1 MADQTVENYSIKELK
16 DSLDYAI
23 DNFDNP
29 AKSEQ
34 DVSSKVLSKMNLG
47 IADANSLRWA
57 KQRLETDP
65 TDEDAIRARNQA
77 FSKVASKYSAM
88 PAEGGE
94 GASNWHR
101 FVAKAIPE
109 EDQARYLQSKYG
121 KDNVRKFPTG
131 GIQVRKPGDLNFTY
145 LDPYGFDLMDLV
157 DIIPEAV
164 EYGASVFAEGGPLK
178 AAAELTKNIPY
189 VGKALKAPGMA
200 SAALI
205 GGASDIV
212 RQGISIAGGGR
223 ETYDPLRTAQQA
235 ALAGGITGVLGGVS
249 KLLPTVSK
257 ASSSAQ
263 ELERMA
269 MKPDANIIAQQA
281 AEIGVKPTPG
291 MLTKSLERQKLE
303 DVAARSPKTLVGFLT
318 GESSLK
324 KQIAKNHEAIN
335 QAAED
340 VLTKATYSSTGLT
353 PELLKSKELGKE
365 VIFPVA
371 KDVKES
377 ILTVIKGKV
386 TDAKKLYDELGKN
399 LDRPGYAINQQPT
412 IDAINKLKREYK
424 FDDQAVSY
432 LDKQL
437 DKLSEVGTIGDLK
450 RYRTAVLGDSSRFM
464 QDANLRR
471 ATTKI
476 ANSLDETRDQTFAD
490 LIQKYMAESEKN
502 FTESMAK
509 GVVPKNQQSTT
520 TAMFIKEQQD
530 KLAQASKLWREANEE
545 IASVM
550 KRPKADLK
558 GGITANL
565 TKLVKTKPED
575 VFKKLLAEN
584 DVEKAE
590 YLLDKYPKQYI
601 QALKTSK
608 SKKLQDIAQNLDYSQ
623 GRNKLPGFKTIELMK
638 KLTNEDKNL
647 LLGKDYQKKY
657 DAIVTLYREQPS
669 LVNASGSTI
678 NKSLIN
684 GEVFKMEADAFGR
697 FLQKMWLSAGFEK
710 SKVMDQ
716 VVKGLQTKEAR
727 GAIQVIKPNKDYIRG
742 ENQ

>member
-29 AKSEQ
+29 SKSEQ

-57 KQRLETDP
+57 KQRLETDAS
-65 TDEDAIRARNQA
+65 DEDAIRARNQA
-77 FSKVASKYSAM
+77 FSKVASKYSGM
-88 PAEGGE
+88 PSEGGE

-101 FVAKAIPE
+101 FVAKSIPE
-109 EDQARYLQSKYG
+109 EDQVRYLQSKYG
-121 KDNVRKFPTG
+121 NDNVRKFPTG

-157 DIIPEAV
+157 DVIPEAV
-164 EYGASVFAEGGPLK
+164 EYGASVLAEGGPLK
-178 AAAELTKNIPY
+178 AAADLTKNIPY
-189 VGKALKAPGMA
+189 VGKALKAPGMV

-212 RQGISIAGGGR
+212 RQGISLAGGGR
-223 ETYDPLRTAQQA
+223 EAYDPLRTVQQA

-257 ASSSAQ
+257 ASASAQ
-263 ELERMA
+263 DLERMA
-269 MKPDANIIAQQA
+269 MKPNADIIAQQA

-291 MLTKSLERQKLE
+291 MLTKSLERQQLE
-303 DVAARSPKTLVGFLT
+303 DAAARSPKTLVGFLT
-318 GESSLK
+318 GENALK
-324 KQIAKNHEAIN
+324 KQIAKNHETIN
-335 QAAED
+335 QVAED
-340 VLTKATYSSTGLT
+340 VLTKATYSATGLT
-353 PELLKSKELGKE
+353 PEALKSKELGKE

-371 KDVKES
+371 KDVKKS

-386 TDAKKLYDELGKN
+386 ADADKLYKELGNN
-399 LDRPGYAINQQPT
+399 LDRPGYTINQQPT
-412 IDAINKLKREYK
+412 IDAINKLKKDYK
-424 FDDQAVSY
+424 YDEEALKY

-437 DKLSEVGTIGDLK
+437 EKLSTVKTIGDLK
-450 RYRTAVLGDSSRFM
+450 KYKTAVLGDSSRFM

-471 ATTKI
+471 STTKI
-476 ANSLDETRDQTFAD
+476 ANSLAETRDQTFAD

-545 IASVM
+545 IAAVM

-558 GGITANL
+558 GGIDANL
-565 TKLVKTKPED
+565 TKMIKTKPED
-575 VFKKLLAEN
+575 VFKKLLAED

-590 YLLDKYPKQYI
+590 YLLDKFPKQYI
-601 QALKTSK
+601 EALKTSK

-623 GRNKLPGFKTIELMK
+623 GRNKLPGFKTVELMR

-647 LLGKDYQKKY
+647 LLGKDYIKKH
-657 DAIVTLYREQPS
+657 DAIVTLYREQPD
-669 LVNASGSTI
+669 LVNPSKTAL

-716 VVKGLQTKEAR
+716 VVKGLQTKQAR

-742 ENQ
+742 EQE